1 MINVALLI
9 PILAIVMGIGLV
21 FWIIFWDHRHKQL
34 QYAERQL
41 MIEKG
46 MTPPPTLPE
55 KASDRVT
62 PEDCLRRGTTMV
74 FLGLAFVVAY
84 FLLLNVGDD
93 GPPPWTAGVAAAI
106 VGFLGIG
113 NLVYYFVARAK
124 GRDEP
129 GDRNRGSS

>member
-1 MINVALLI
+1 MSPVALVI
-9 PILAIVMGIGLV
+9 PIVAIVMGIGLV
-21 FWIIFWDHRHKQL
+21 FWFIYWDHQNKKL

-55 KASDRVT
+55 KAGDKVT
-62 PEDCLRRGTTMV
+62 PEGCLRRGTIMV
-74 FLGLAFVVAY
+74 FLGLAFVIAY

-106 VGFLGIG
+106 VGLLGIG
-113 NLVYYFVARAK
+113 NLVYYFVARTK
-124 GRDEP
+124 GRDDA